1 MVLQKM
7 LTSEIL
13 STRFEQLGLDLPQ
26 YQLVEIR
33 LLSGIK
39 YECICDIPDLNI
51 TEFVSAHHPER
62 AKELVSIKV
71 MEKLESLRLLPV
83 YH

>member
-1 MVLQKM
+1 M

-26 YQLVEIR
+26 YQLVEIH
-33 LLSGIK
+33 LKEDTK

-51 TEFVSAHHPER
+51 TEFVLDQHPDK

-71 MEKLESLRLLPV
+71 LEKLQSLSLLPT